1 MTIKLRAIAL
11 KRGSRWLYE
20 DIHLQIKAGEVVVLR
35 GPNGCGKSSLLR
47 AVAGFL
53 PLEEGAVLLDDAP
66 LDLQDAECR
75 LQASWYSSNDGLNG
89 EFTARQ
95 NLQIMAGLV
104 GQQADLNPAL
114 EKDILGLFSFL
125 DIETRLLSTGQ
136 RQRLALSCL
145 QFNLGADA
153 LWLLDE
159 PNSGLD
165 TNGRAAFENLLAAH
179 QAAGG
184 YVLMA
189 SHIALSDSL
198 PHTIFEMSK
207 SDSTGRGQ

>member
-1 MTIKLRAIAL
+1 MTIILREIAL

-53 PLEEGAVLLDDAP
+53 PIEKGVVILDDAP

-75 LQASWYSSNDGLNG
+75 LQASWYSGKDGLNG

-104 GQQADLNPAL
+104 GQQKDLSTAL
-114 EKDILGLFSFL
+114 EKDILGLSSFL

-159 PNSGLD
+159 PNGGLD
-165 TNGRAAFENLLAAH
+165 AYGCAAFETLLGAH
-179 QAAGG
+179 QADGG

-198 PHTIFEMSK
+198 PHTTFEINR
-207 SDSTGRGQ
+207 SDIIGVGQ